1 MDAESVGDDEAEAA
15 KLSWLPLPVC
25 EKAACV
31 PVCVCVFVHVCV
43 FKVEHWA
50 CNVNKCHVIFAEA
63 LCRHGVILMKVAFHV
78 KSCFQSALHHFET
91 VHK

>member
-1 MDAESVGDDEAEAA
+1 MQSVGDDEAEAA
-15 KLSWLPLPVC
+15 KLSWLPSPVC

-31 PVCVCVFVHVCV
+31 LVCVCV

-63 LCRHGVILMKVAFHV
+63 LCRHGVILMKVSFHN
-78 KSCFQSALHHFET
+78 KSCFQSALHHFKK
-91 VHK
+91 VPK